1 MLNQLASA
9 SKSYLFMV
17 ALVTWTVSN
26 GVKVGLNSV
35 TATRVNTWA
44 QHFIGKCVTFESS
57 DWLMTVAGTSQY
69 WPNFCLI
76 YFQLSEQARLG
87 CCSNTTAVQSSPNL
101 NNSMIHYQSK
111 LLWSEIPVPQ
121 NAIVLQKWWLK
132 LLNQG
137 KFLWDHSLDCRIR
150 AHWARARWC
159 RAAGSCNRSWG
170 WTPAPFAASWPD
182 GPGSGIWNWD
192 QGQSWLD
199 GTLST
204 STWSGCRGSC
214 RDMKGHIRCMS
225 CQTQCEETGGRS
237 SQHWRTGSVAR
248 YNL

>member
-159 RAAGSCNRSWG
+159 RAAGSCSRSWG
-170 WTPAPFAASWPD
+170 WTPAPFAASWPG

-237 SQHWRTGSVAR
+237 SQH
-248 YNL
+248 